1 MNHIKCATMVKNKHI
16 KNVEVRTVHT
26 KVSPESSDWDCK
38 IIPLRE
44 VKKEVS
50 KEIFSASDDS
60 ADYEPY
66 HCHCCSK
73 QCHDKKRD
81 FITSPG
87 EEEDPPIIY
96 QPKITSVE
104 SIESEV
110 QFAAPKCQCAN
121 CALKNMCKSRQCWQ

>member
-1 MNHIKCATMVKNKHI
+1 MVKNKHM
-16 KNVEVRTVHT
+16 KHAEKRTVQP

-44 VKKEVS
+44 PI
-50 KEIFSASDDS
+50 KEIVSESDDS

-73 QCHDKKRD
+73 NCHAQKRD
-81 FITSPG
+81 FLTARG

-96 QPKITSVE
+96 LPKNTSVD

-110 QFAAPKCQCAN
+110 QFVAPKCQCAN